1 MPILTALI
9 DKLTALDLAVFAINL
24 FILLASRWIVRG
36 LKKSSEDIGFDTK
49 LWALRFINLTLMGLY
64 LIAIFENQV
73 TRQISLTGLTLLLA
87 FLLSHFIQVF
97 LLMKFGRVKE
107 IEGEKYRSETYQSE
121 MFGLLVMMLAFIVS
135 ILIIINI
142 WGMTDWLQATSV
154 LGGLLLLIYST
165 KDVWAPDNINGLML
179 LYNGDI
185 EPGSVVQINDYNLLG
200 IVIQTSLT
208 QTVFRDL
215 KQRHRVVL
223 PNSKLRTGR
232 IDILSK
238 CPASGLVQFIDFK
251 IAYGV
256 TGERVETFLK
266 HVWEVACERENAL
279 NNEKEPVIKLLE
291 TGDHAITWRLVYTL
305 KNVYRLIS
313 ARCAVNRVA
322 YDLSLTEGIG
332 LNTPVTHQVS
342 LQQQAESSV
351 VATEN

>member
-1 MPILTALI
+1 MPILNALM
-9 DKLTALDLAVFAINL
+9 DKLTELDLAIFAINL
-24 FILLASRWIVRG
+24 IILLASRWIVRG
-36 LKKSSEDIGFDTK
+36 FKKSSEDIGFDTK
-49 LWALRFINLTLMGLY
+49 LWGLRFINLTLMGLY
-64 LIAIFENQV
+64 IIAIFETQF

-107 IEGEKYRSETYQSE
+107 IEGEKHRSESYQSE
-121 MFGLLVMMLAFIVS
+121 MFGLLVVMLAFIVS
-135 ILIIINI
+135 VLVIINI

-165 KDVWAPDNINGLML
+165 KDVWAPDNINGLMI

-185 EPGSVVQINDYNLLG
+185 EPGSVVQIDEFNLLG

-208 QTVFRDL
+208 QTVFRDIR
-215 KQRHRVVL
+215 QRHRVVL

-238 CPASGLVQFIDFK
+238 CPSSGLVQFIDFK

-256 TGERVETFLK
+256 TGERVEVFLK
-266 HVWEVACERENAL
+266 QVWEDACVIETAINSD
-279 NNEKEPVIKLLE
+279 KDPVIKLLE
-291 TGDHAITWRLVYTL
+291 AGDHAITWRLVYSL
-305 KNVYRLIS
+305 KNVYRLVS
-313 ARCAVNRVA
+313 ARCAVNRAA
-322 YDLSLTEGIG
+322 YDLSLTEGVG

-342 LQQQAESSV
+342 METPAESSV
-351 VATEN
+351 ATFDN